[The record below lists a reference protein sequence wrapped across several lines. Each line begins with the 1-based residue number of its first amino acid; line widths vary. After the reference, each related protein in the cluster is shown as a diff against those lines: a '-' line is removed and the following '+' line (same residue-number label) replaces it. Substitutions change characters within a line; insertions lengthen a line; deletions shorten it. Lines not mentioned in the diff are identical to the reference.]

1 MKKSYLLENQDIRRI
16 RKMIR
21 LLEKAIVEIVE
32 LKKLVAPKTD
42 PFAPGQTDL
51 IEETHFIEQ
60 QLNLFAAEHF
70 DSYQEN

>member
-32 LKKLVAPKTD
+32 LKKLVAPKID

-60 QLNLFAAEHF
+60 QLDLFTAEHF
-70 DSYQEN
+70 DSYQNN